1 MKKHIIHDKKMNCTT
16 LGNSAVNSY
25 VLAVFSEL
33 AYIDFTDQQIPL
45 DVETKIQM
53 IGNQIK
59 TGKGIEAQSIKDY
72 FSKNK
77 YVYNILYENSDTS
90 RINDIDTIAAN
101 WEIYI
106 QRPASCEYRTI
117 FDRLY
122 TNVKGKPIVSTFTLF
137 LNHNTKE
144 AVIAWRG
151 TDFKHQRLQLFVHDF
166 LLYPF
171 GNLPE
176 VTDALFAGDVSRLL
190 FSKNTP
196 SDFKNFSDYKIY
208 ITGHSLGGLLALVT
222 AAELCENGLE
232 PEGIEIFN
240 GLGMKRLKDINYHK
254 YMKFLKCLGNKGKIK
269 SHGIKGDIICHLGEH
284 FCPLHIYERNN
295 SYSYHFPKSHNILN
309 FLHS

>member
-16 LGNSAVNSY
+16 IGNSAVNSY

-33 AYIDFTDQQIPL
+33 AYMDFTDQQIPL
-45 DVETKIQM
+45 DIKAKIQM

-59 TGKGIEAQSIKDY
+59 TGKGIEAQSLKYY

-77 YVYNILYENSDTS
+77 DVYDILCEYSDTS

-101 WEIYI
+101 WEISI

-122 TNVKGKPIVSTFTLF
+122 TRSKGKPIVSMFTVF

-151 TDFKHQRLQLFVHDF
+151 TDFKHQPLQLFVHDF
-166 LLYPF
+166 LFYPF

-176 VTDALFAGDVSRLL
+176 VEDALFAENAIRLL
-190 FSKNTP
+190 FSKKTP
-196 SDFKNFSDYKIY
+196 SNFEKFSDYKIY

-222 AAELCENGLE
+222 AAELCKNGLE
-232 PEGIEIFN
+232 PEGVEIFN

-254 YMKFLKCLGNKGKIK
+254 YMKSLKCLGDKGKIK

-295 SYSYHFPKSHNILN
+295 SYSYSFPKSHDILN